1 MNLDIAMM
9 QKAQVFLREDQKIQ
23 LQALAKLT
31 GRKQSE
37 LIRRGVDMAIEEAK
51 KTQANWRDGWSHAC
65 GIWKD
70 REDIDS
76 LLTDYRAEM
85 DSRIDTLQR

>member
-1 MNLDIAMM
+1 M

-23 LQALAKLT
+23 LRVIAKLT

-51 KTQANWRDGWSHAC
+51 KTQTNWRDGWFHAC

>member
-1 MNLDIAMM
+1 MNSGMIEM

-23 LQALAKLT
+23 LRVIARIT

-51 KTQANWRDGWSHAC
+51 KLQSNWQDGWSQAC
-65 GIWKD
+65 GVWED

-85 DSRIDTLQR
+85 DSRIDNLQR

>member
-1 MNLDIAMM
+1 M
-9 QKAQVFLREDQKIQ
+9 QKAQVFLRDDQKIQ
-23 LQALAKLT
+23 LRVIAKLT

-51 KTQANWRDGWSHAC
+51 KTQTNWQDGWSQAC
-65 GIWKD
+65 GVWKD

-85 DSRIDTLQR
+85 DSRIGNLQR

>member
-1 MNLDIAMM
+1 MTLDKSEM
-9 QKAQVFLREDQKIQ
+9 QKVQVFLREDQKTQ
-23 LQALAKLT
+23 LQIIARIT

-51 KTQANWRDGWSHAC
+51 KTQANWQEGWSHAC
-65 GIWKD
+65 GVWKD

-76 LLTDYRAEM
+76 VITEHRAGM
-85 DSRIDTLQR
+85 DSRIDNLQR

>member
-1 MNLDIAMM
+1 M

-23 LQALAKLT
+23 LEMMARLT

-51 KTQANWRDGWSHAC
+51 KTQTSWQGGWSQAC

-70 REDIDS
+70 REDIDA
-76 LLTDYRAEM
+76 LLRDHRAGM
-85 DSRIDTLQR
+85 DSRIDDLLQQ

>member
-1 MNLDIAMM
+1 M
-9 QKAQVFLREDQKIQ
+9 QKAQVFLRDDQKTELRVI
-23 LQALAKLT
+23 AELT

-51 KTQANWRDGWSHAC
+51 KMQTSWQDGWLRAC
-65 GIWKD
+65 GVWKE
-70 REDIDS
+70 REDIAS

-85 DSRIDTLQR
+85 NARIDDLQR